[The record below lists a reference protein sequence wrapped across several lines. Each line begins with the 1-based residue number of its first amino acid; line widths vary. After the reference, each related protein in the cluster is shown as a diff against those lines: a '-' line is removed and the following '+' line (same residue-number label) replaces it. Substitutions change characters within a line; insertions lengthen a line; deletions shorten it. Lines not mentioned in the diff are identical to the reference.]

1 MEKALLFRTT
11 TQRNSPEGR
20 ALDPTTPIPTPNG
33 WKHLDDL
40 HVGGA
45 VFDEMGRIRYIT
57 DRADWQDRPCYL
69 VTFNDGSEIV
79 ADAEHQWVTQL
90 VHERSTRTPGK
101 VRTTAEIAATVKNS
115 NGVSNHSIP
124 WAQPLQYPEQHYI
137 MDPYVLGLWL
147 GDGYSNAMQVA
158 CHADDAEET
167 ASLIGAAGY
176 GTNIVHNGPDGCL
189 GRSIRVYGEKKWDAS
204 GPAAVLNVLGLKGNK
219 HIPTPYLR
227 GSIDQRR
234 ALLAGLMDSDGHVDP
249 YGRCEF
255 VNTNRNLIDGVAEL
269 VRSLGVGA
277 AVRLRKRAGSP
288 GHVQDA
294 WAVRFTPPWTPFR
307 LVRKT
312 VKTLNERARTNHYI
326 VSCESVAPRRTVC
339 IEVDGPSHLFLA
351 GEAMVPTHNSLL
363 RNAYRSWYFKK
374 RIEAIE
380 GIGIERDLAG
390 LPVAMV
396 PPELLAENA
405 SADDKKM
412 LETIKQI
419 VTNIRRDE
427 QEGVVWPL
435 AYDPDAKLPIF
446 DLKLLSTGGRRQ
458 FDTDAIIARYDQRIT
473 MTTLA
478 DFITLGHERVGSN
491 AMAEAKSRL
500 FTAALR
506 AWLGSICGVINQ
518 YAIPR
523 LLRLNGYD
531 VVDPPRLEHG
541 DIERSD
547 IDQLSNAILRIR
559 QAGGEMDLSL
569 HGDVMNRVL
578 EILRLPAPGEDAEN
592 TIADPGSDTEDAQK
606 NSAPP
611 AAPGTPAIPQPQSP
625 GRRKPRPAR

>member
-1 MEKALLFRTT
+1 MSPRADFSQIGMTGLPTWGGVVYDEWLKDLQGSKGRRVIREMCDNDAMIGAVLFSLETLIRQTDWEIKEGKDAAASQFIFEAFYDMDRPWAETLSEILSFFRYGWSLHETLFKVRDGKNSPYNDKKIGWQGWPIRGQETLLKWDFSPYGDILAMRQLGPPDFKEHVIPMEKALLFRTT

-20 ALDPTTPIPTPNG
+20 
-33 WKHLDDL
+33 
-40 HVGGA
+40 
-45 VFDEMGRIRYIT
+45 
-57 DRADWQDRPCYL
+57 
-69 VTFNDGSEIV
+69 
-79 ADAEHQWVTQL
+79 
-90 VHERSTRTPGK
+90 
-101 VRTTAEIAATVKNS
+101 
-115 NGVSNHSIP
+115 
-124 WAQPLQYPEQHYI
+124 
-137 MDPYVLGLWL
+137 
-147 GDGYSNAMQVA
+147 
-158 CHADDAEET
+158 
-167 ASLIGAAGY
+167 
-176 GTNIVHNGPDGCL
+176 
-189 GRSIRVYGEKKWDAS
+189 
-204 GPAAVLNVLGLKGNK
+204 
-219 HIPTPYLR
+219 
-227 GSIDQRR
+227 
-234 ALLAGLMDSDGHVDP
+234 
-249 YGRCEF
+249 
-255 VNTNRNLIDGVAEL
+255 
-269 VRSLGVGA
+269 
-277 AVRLRKRAGSP
+277 
-288 GHVQDA
+288 
-294 WAVRFTPPWTPFR
+294 
-307 LVRKT
+307 
-312 VKTLNERARTNHYI
+312 
-326 VSCESVAPRRTVC
+326 
-339 IEVDGPSHLFLA
+339 
-351 GEAMVPTHNSLL
+351 SLL

-435 AYDPDAKLPIF
+435 AYDPDAKLPVF

-569 HGDVMNRVL
+569 HGELMNRVL